1 MEAATWRDRRTW
13 VLAAITVGVLAVG
26 WLLKEPCL
34 DADWDGFQ
42 FEQHCYSDV
51 QALHRTRGAG
61 DGTVPYAQTFNEYPV
76 LTGLF
81 MYGVGEVTESK
92 RSYVAVS
99 AVLLGI
105 LAVLTTLLLA
115 DLMGPTRKVLYWA
128 AAPAV
133 ALYYFYNWDILAV
146 AGAVAGLWAYRK
158 DRMALSGVFIA
169 LGACA
174 KLWPAFM
181 LPALGLAILRQDGRL
196 GRRGWAFGLGAVGT
210 ILALNLPF
218 AIVNLD
224 GFLDTYRFHM
234 DRGANFE
241 SVWYAVAH
249 LGREWS
255 MPWIDALG
263 HGPWL
268 EVVSTV
274 PFLAG
279 LAFSCWAVWA
289 RRLDPLAAAA
299 IPVLA
304 FLAFN
309 KVFSLQYTLWA
320 LPLVLLTHRTPLQKA
335 AVMAGDLAVFV
346 TLFAFFAIQSIT
358 SHAALFFPVA
368 VSVLLRAAALAW
380 CMASLVRLALRRPG
394 PGAAPGPPGAA
405 GTAATPTPRRAAVPG
420 PPASGGRPP
429 ARAP

>member
-1 MEAATWRDRRTW
+1 MVAGTGTWRDRRTW
-13 VLAAITVGVLAVG
+13 VLVAITVGVLAVG
-26 WLLKEPCL
+26 WLLKEPCI
-34 DADWDGFQ
+34 DAEWTGFQ

-61 DGTVPYAQTFNEYPV
+61 DGTLPYVETFNEYPV

-81 MYGVGEVTESK
+81 MHAVGGMTDDK

-99 AVLLGI
+99 AVLLG
-105 LAVLTTLLLA
+105 LFAALTTLLLA
-115 DLMGPTRKVLYWA
+115 DLLGPTRKVLYWA

-146 AGAVAGLWAYRK
+146 AGAVAGVWAYRK
-158 DRMALSGVFIA
+158 DRMALAGIFLA

-181 LPALGLAILRQDGRL
+181 LPALGLAILRQDGGLR
-196 GRRGWAFGLGAVGT
+196 RRGWAFGLGAVGT
-210 ILALNLPF
+210 LLALNVPF
-218 AIVNLD
+218 AILNLD
-224 GFLDTYRFHM
+224 GFLETYRFHM

-255 MPWIDALG
+255 MPWMDALG
-263 HGPWL
+263 REPWV

-274 PFLAG
+274 PFLAA
-279 LAFSCWAVWA
+279 LAFSCWAAWT
-289 RRLDPLAAAA
+289 RRLDPVAAAA

-309 KVFSLQYTLWA
+309 KVFSVQYTLWA
-320 LPLVLLTHRTPLQKA
+320 LPLVLLTERSPLQKA
-335 AVMAGDLAVFV
+335 AVVAGDLAVFV
-346 TLFAFFAIQSIT
+346 TLFAFFAIQPIT

-368 VSVLLRAAALAW
+368 MSVLLRAAALAW
-380 CMASLVRLALRRPG
+380 CMASLVRLALRARPG
-394 PGAAPGPPGAA
+394 SAPPTAPPS
-405 GTAATPTPRRAAVPG
+405 TATPSPPLAPT
-420 PPASGGRPP
+420 PPAPRAGLPP
-429 ARAP
+429 RTRAP